1 MEYYNANTLNLDETS
16 DEEMDQTSNLEEEMD
31 QTSNLEEE
39 MDQTNHLEKIGKKR
53 YRSDLARD
61 GERLRDRIEKIHY
74 QAKSMESIDGLAV
87 AAIEEA
93 KELVEESVEAF
104 KNGNVKKMM
113 AFAFYALPHKM
124 KEEDKKRLAELIDA
138 KLGWDVPFRMRFTN
152 KMSRTGY
159 VIFEEKFLTRIKKTF
174 QLSFRFGGREVVGKL
189 CPMEKIQDWIQM
201 ESDSSSSKIN
211 FTYISTT
218 IIGQKNSLV

>member
-1 MEYYNANTLNLDETS
+1 
-16 DEEMDQTSNLEEEMD
+16 
-31 QTSNLEEE
+31 
-39 MDQTNHLEKIGKKR
+39 
-53 YRSDLARD
+53 
-61 GERLRDRIEKIHY
+61 
-74 QAKSMESIDGLAV
+74 MESIDGLAL
-87 AAIEEA
+87 AAVEEA
-93 KELVEESVEAF
+93 KELFEESVEAF
-104 KNGNVKKMM
+104 KNGSSKRENVKTVAY
-113 AFAFYALPHKM
+113 AFSSLPHKM
-124 KEEDKKRLAELIDA
+124 KEKDKKRLAELIDA
-138 KLGWDVPFRMRFTN
+138 KLGWEVPFRMRFTN

-218 IIGQKNSLV
+218 IIGQKNSLVWMSADGQDFQ